1 MNKTKSI
8 ILPVVLFCQFHLAFI
23 PAVSAEKDETGSVS
37 VGREVYDYYCYQ
49 CHGYTGNAKTI
60 ASTFLSPK
68 PRDFTT
74 SSPEQLSRESM
85 LKTVRDGHP
94 GTAMVGFN
102 RVLEDNKIE
111 AVVDYVRD
119 NLMSHNPLTVRYHT
133 DANGWPDHNRFS
145 DAFPFVTGKI
155 PLHTPWEELEARQ
168 RAGKRIYMTACLTC
182 HEDGQAKEM
191 PVWELRAVSF
201 PRKHYSHRIENID
214 ALSGASVHLLHEQST
229 STVSLDD
236 QGERGQQ
243 LYLQNCAFCHA
254 PDGSARNW
262 IGSFLEP
269 RPRDFTV
276 NGIIDGM
283 SYQYLQQVILE
294 GIPDTSMPAWQ
305 QVLTLKQIDDITFY
319 LKQAFGNDKRR
330 DNMPSASSKP
340 FISSGPSTLSWQR
353 HRNNS
358 NPRQQ

>member
-1 MNKTKSI
+1 MNKTKLI
-8 ILPVVLFCQFHLAFI
+8 ILPVVIFFQFHFAFI
-23 PAVSAEKDETGSVS
+23 PVVSAEKVETGSVS
-37 VGREVYDYYCYQ
+37 TGRKVYDYYCDQ
-49 CHGYTGNAKTI
+49 CHGYTGNAKTVAI
-60 ASTFLSPK
+60 AFLSPQ

-85 LKTVRDGHP
+85 LKTVRDGRL
-94 GTAMVGFN
+94 GTAMVGFT
-102 RVLEDNKIE
+102 RVLENNEIE

-145 DAFPFVTGKI
+145 DAFPFVTGVI
-155 PLHTPWEELEARQ
+155 PLHTPWEELDARQ
-168 RAGKRIYMTACLTC
+168 RAGKQLYVTACFTC
-182 HEDGQAKEM
+182 HEDGQAKEL
-191 PVWELRAVSF
+191 PIWELRAVSF

-214 ALSGASVHLLHEQST
+214 ALSGASVHLLHEQPT
-229 STVSLDD
+229 STVNLDD

-269 RPRDFTV
+269 RPRDFTA
-276 NGIIDGM
+276 NGIIEGM
-283 SYQYLQQVILE
+283 SYQYLQQAILE
-294 GIPDTSMPAWQ
+294 GVPGTTMPAWQ
-305 QVLTLKQIDDITFY
+305 QVLTLKQIEDITVY
-319 LKQAFGNDKRR
+319 LKQAFGKDKRR
-330 DNMPSASSKP
+330 HNIPLANGKRP
-340 FISSGPSTLSWQR
+340 VSSGHNTLTWQR

-358 NPRQQ
+358 NSR